1 MPTRTEAAP
10 SKPAMELRH
19 ALGRDLRFGLRHLRQ
34 APIVTG
40 VALVSLALGIGANVA
55 IFSLVN
61 ALILKSLPVQDPGQL
76 VILGREDARNPGG
89 GPSTSFTHPQFESL
103 RSQGDVLQQAMAVS
117 FARFNLNA
125 AGEARIVPGLYVS
138 GGFLD
143 GLGVSPVIG
152 RAFTENDDRRGA
164 PDGAVAIISHGFWQR
179 EYGGAPSVLGQTV
192 TLDGH
197 PFTIV
202 GVTPQAFHGV
212 RVGFTF
218 DVMIPIG
225 SEPIIRG
232 PESSLDRRTSW
243 WLTIFGRLAPS
254 DTDAAAEA
262 RLEAFR
268 PRWREATMPAEYRAE
283 DQSQYLTERMVLAP
297 AGAGISS
304 LRERYSQALFVLLGI
319 VGLVLA
325 IACGNMANL
334 LLAQS
339 AARRKELAV
348 MLSLGASR
356 GQLVRQT
363 IVESLMLSMI
373 GAAAGLLVAA
383 WGSRAL
389 VAMLST
395 RTSTVALDL
404 SMDWRVFAF
413 TAAVGTVTGLL
424 FGVIPAVRG
433 TAVAPAGALRDASRG
448 VVSGGGRLQLG
459 HGLVALQVAL
469 SFVLV
474 FASILFVRT
483 FVGLTTQGMGFES
496 EHVLLA
502 TVDLRRTA
510 VAENGRLPIFERI
523 REALAAA
530 PGVETAA
537 GSFVTPV
544 SGSTWNLLVTVPG
557 YTGTERDRGSLFN
570 AVTPGYF
577 KAMGT
582 PVLVGRD
589 FTEADVAGRP
599 RAMVVNEAFAD
610 KYFFGQNPV
619 GRTFV
624 LEGFGR
630 DRKDTPVE
638 VVGLVANAKYQSLRE
653 RPQPT
658 MYGSLAQQDRIS
670 SSIRMVI
677 KTAGRPWD
685 ARSTVVNAVGSVHKD
700 VVVDLKALDEDLEAA
715 VQGERLIASLSSAFG
730 TLALLLAT
738 LGLYGMMS
746 YSVARRRNEIGIRIA
761 LGAEPAD
768 VVRMV
773 LGHVAL
779 ITAIGLGIGALAAM
793 GAGRFVNALLFNL
806 AATDRA
812 MIALT
817 AVALAAAAALAGY
830 LPARRAA
837 RIDPMTALRED

>member
-1 MPTRTEAAP
+1 
-10 SKPAMELRH
+10 MELRQG
-19 ALGRDLRFGLRHLRQ
+19 LGRDLRFGVRHLRQ

-40 VALVSLALGIGANVA
+40 VALLSLALGIGANVA

-61 ALILKSLPVQDPGQL
+61 ALILKSLPVTQPQHL
-76 VILGREDARNPGG
+76 VILGREDARNPSG

-103 RSQGDVLQQAMAVS
+103 RGESGVFEHVMAVS

-143 GLGVSPVIG
+143 VLGVTPVIG
-152 RAFTENDDRRGA
+152 RGFTANDDRRGA
-164 PDGAVAIISHGFWQR
+164 PGGPVAIISHGFWQR
-179 EYGGAPSVLGQTV
+179 EYGGAPSVLGQSL

-202 GVTPQAFHGV
+202 GVTPPGFYGV
-212 RVGFTF
+212 RVGLTF
-218 DVMIPIG
+218 DVMIPLG

-232 PESSLDRRTSW
+232 AESSFERRTSW
-243 WLTIFGRLAPS
+243 WLSIFARLSPG
-254 DTDAAAEA
+254 DTPAAGEA
-262 RLEAFR
+262 RLNTFR
-268 PRWREATMPAEYRAE
+268 PRWREATMPSDYRAE
-283 DQSQYLTERMVLAP
+283 EQSQYFTERLVVNA

-304 LRERYSQALFVLLGI
+304 LRDRYRQPLFVLLGI
-319 VGLVLA
+319 VGVVLA
-325 IACGNMANL
+325 IACANMANL

-356 GQLVRQT
+356 GQLVRLVL
-363 IVESLMLSMI
+363 VESLMLSTI

-395 RTSTVALDL
+395 RTSAVALDL
-404 SMDWRVFAF
+404 AMDWRVFAF
-413 TAAVGTVTGLL
+413 TALVGIVTGLL
-424 FGVIPAVRG
+424 FGVVPAVRA
-433 TAVAPAGALRDASRG
+433 TFVAPAGALRDASRG

-474 FASILFVRT
+474 FAATLFVRT

-496 EHVLLA
+496 DHVLVA

-510 VAENGRLPIFERI
+510 VAESGRLPIFERI
-523 REALAAA
+523 RDALATA
-530 PGVETAA
+530 PGVRAAA

-544 SGSTWNLLVTVPG
+544 SGSTWMLRVVVPD
-557 YTGTERDRGSLFN
+557 YTGTERDRGTLFN
-570 AVTPGYF
+570 AVTPDYF
-577 KAMGT
+577 KVMGT
-582 PVLVGRD
+582 AVLTGRD
-589 FTEADVAGRP
+589 FTNSDVAGRP
-599 RAMVVNEAFAD
+599 RVMMVNEAFAD
-610 KYFFGQNPV
+610 KYFPGQSPV
-619 GRTFV
+619 GRTFT
-624 LEGFGR
+624 LEGLGPA
-630 DRKDTPVE
+630 RKDTPVE
-638 VVGLVANAKYQSLRE
+638 IVGLVANAKYQSLRE
-653 RPQPT
+653 PPQPT

-677 KTAGRPWD
+677 KTSGRPWD
-685 ARSTVVNAVGSVHKD
+685 ARATVVNAVAGVNKD
-700 VVVDLKALDEDLEAA
+700 AVVDLRAFDEDLGAA

-730 TLALLLAT
+730 ALALLLAT

-779 ITAIGLGIGALAAM
+779 ITAMGVGVGVVAAI
-793 GAGRFVNALLFNL
+793 GAGRFINALLFNL
-806 AATDRA
+806 AATDRT

>member
-1 MPTRTEAAP
+1 
-10 SKPAMELRH
+10 MEFRH
-19 ALGRDLRFGLRHLRQ
+19 SLGRDLRFAVRHMRQ
-34 APIVTG
+34 APMVTA
-40 VALVSLALGIGANVA
+40 VAMASLALGIGANVA

-61 ALILKSLPVQDPGQL
+61 ALILKSLPIEAPEQL
-76 VILGREDARNPGG
+76 VLLGRDDARAPGG
-89 GPSTSFTHPQFESL
+89 GPSTSFTHPQFEAL
-103 RSQGDVLQQAMAVS
+103 RDEGRIFDRVMAVG
-117 FARFNLNA
+117 FARFNLNS

-138 GGFLD
+138 SGFLD
-143 GLGVSPVIG
+143 TLGVTPAIG
-152 RAFTENDDRRGA
+152 RDFTASDDRRGA
-164 PDGAVAIISHGFWQR
+164 PDGPVALISHGFWQR
-179 EYGGAPSVLGQTV
+179 QYGGDPAVLGQAM

-202 GVTPQAFHGV
+202 GVTPPDFFGV
-212 RVGFTF
+212 RVGLTF
-218 DVMIPIG
+218 DVMIPVG

-243 WLTIFGRLAPS
+243 WLTIFGRLAPP
-254 DTDAAAEA
+254 DTAAAAEA

-268 PRWREATMPAEYRAE
+268 PQWREATMPADYRAE

-339 AARRKELAV
+339 AARRKELSV

-356 GQLVRQT
+356 MLLVRQT
-363 IVESLMLSMI
+363 IIESLLLSTV

-404 SMDWRVFAF
+404 SMDWRVFTF
-413 TAAVGTVTGLL
+413 TATVGAVTGLL
-424 FGVIPAVRG
+424 FGAIPAVRG
-433 TAVAPAGALRDASRG
+433 TSVAPAGALRQASRG
-448 VVSGGGRLQLG
+448 VVRGGGRLQFG

-510 VAENGRLPIFERI
+510 VAESGRLPIFERI
-523 REALAAA
+523 REAVAAA
-530 PGVETAA
+530 PGVAAAA

-544 SGSTWNLLVTVPG
+544 SGSTWNLLVAVPG
-557 YTGTERDRGSLFN
+557 YTGPERDRGSLFN
-570 AVTPGYF
+570 AVTPDYF
-577 KAMGT
+577 RAMGT
-582 PVLVGRD
+582 PVLTGRG
-589 FTEADVAGRP
+589 FTDADLAGRP
-599 RAMVVNEAFAD
+599 QVMVVNEAFAD
-610 KYFFGQNPV
+610 RFFLGQNPV

-624 LEGFGR
+624 LEAFGR

-638 VVGLVANAKYQSLRE
+638 IVGLVANAKYRSLRE
-653 RPQPT
+653 QPQPT

-677 KTAGRPWD
+677 KTVGRPWD
-685 ARSTVVNAVGSVHKD
+685 VRSIVVNAVTGVNKD
-700 VVVDLKALDEDLEAA
+700 VVLDLKTLDEDLGAA
-715 VQGERLIASLSSAFG
+715 VQGERLIASLSAAFG
-730 TLALLLAT
+730 MLALLLAT
-738 LGLYGMMS
+738 LGLFGMMS
-746 YSVARRRNEIGIRIA
+746 YSVTRRRSEIGIRIA
-761 LGAEPAD
+761 LGAAPSAIT
-768 VVRMV
+768 RMV

-779 ITAIGLGIGALAAM
+779 ITAIGLAAGAAGAV

-806 AATDRA
+806 SANDET

-817 AVALAAAAALAGY
+817 AVTLAVAAGIAGY
-830 LPARRAA
+830 MPARKAA
-837 RIDPMTALRED
+837 RIDPMMALRDD